1 MVMDRSYKFNKEI
14 RMVQIDKTG
23 KRPKCLLI
31 NEWIKKMWDTCT
43 MQYYSVIK
51 RGNNAICSNMD

>member
-1 MVMDRSYKFNKEI
+1 MDRSYKFNKEI

-31 NEWIKKMWDTCT
+31 NEWIKKMWD
-43 MQYYSVIK
+43 
-51 RGNNAICSNMD
+51 MDTQWNITQP